1 MTSCLILVAKI
12 MQDFWSPIPQY
23 LGVFKM
29 VSKGKVYPQ
38 LHICITNNIAAF
50 IAKQSNKEIK
60 LKTVSLFM
68 KDNGISCTF

>member
-1 MTSCLILVAKI
+1 MTWCLILVAKI
-12 MQDFWSPIPQY
+12 VQDFRPSLPQY

-38 LHICITNNIAAF
+38 LHIFITNNIAAF
-50 IAKQSNKEIK
+50 IAKQSNEEIK

-68 KDNGISCTF
+68 KDY